1 MPATISRLTALR
13 AAGALLFAAAA
24 IILMGIISAE
34 ALYPAPYSTGRNEIS
49 DLGGTRPPEGLVL
62 QPSATIFDGSM
73 IVIGLLVIAAAAL
86 LHRGFGRRAVTIPV
100 LVLGV
105 GSLGVGV
112 FPGNTGNP
120 HALSAMATFVAG
132 GVACLTGAIVIRGPF
147 RWLSVACGAVSLLT
161 LAGYTVLGDA
171 LPLAVMG
178 TGGVERWIV
187 YPIVLWIAGFGAY
200 CCATAEGPME
210 VARP

>member
-1 MPATISRLTALR
+1 MSTTLSRPAALR
-13 AAGALLFAAAA
+13 AAGAILFAAAA

-34 ALYPAPYSTGRNEIS
+34 ALYPAPYTTGGNEIS

-62 QPSATIFDGSM
+62 QPSATIFNWSM
-73 IVIGLLVIAAAAL
+73 TLIGVLVGTAAVL
-86 LHRGFGRRAVTIPV
+86 LHAGLGRLAVTIPI
-100 LVLGV
+100 LVLGL
-105 GSLGVGV
+105 GALGVGI

-120 HALSAMATFVAG
+120 HAISAMVTFVAG
-132 GVACLTGAIVIRGPF
+132 GVACLTGASVLRGPF
-147 RWLSVACGAVSLLT
+147 RWLSVACGVVSLGT
-161 LAGYTVLGDA
+161 LVGYMLLGDT

-200 CCATAEGPME
+200 CCGTAEGSTE